1 MSPVTGINFALSSYE
16 KFQPAVSEMRKGQR
30 SRGRALAP
38 NSRNKAIN
46 TAKHKIFNFRAFFQ
60 AVSLLQLN
68 GILMMWKIQ
77 QLMQGDAIRTARIHA
92 TVHPGNRELKCS
104 YGKISGHLY
113 RDLGNRAG
121 PPYIKIKIELIL
133 VYPRST

>member
-1 MSPVTGINFALSSYE
+1 MLTFGPIIAWVTL
-16 KFQPAVSEMRKGQR
+16 
-30 SRGRALAP
+30 
-38 NSRNKAIN
+38 
-46 TAKHKIFNFRAFFQ
+46 Q

-104 YGKISGHLY
+104 YGKISGRY
-113 RDLGNRAG
+113 TEISGT
-121 PPYIKIKIELIL
+121 ELARPTL
-133 VYPRST
+133 KLKLN

>member
-1 MSPVTGINFALSSYE
+1 MLTFGPIIAWVTL
-16 KFQPAVSEMRKGQR
+16 
-30 SRGRALAP
+30 
-38 NSRNKAIN
+38 
-46 TAKHKIFNFRAFFQ
+46 Q

-77 QLMQGDAIRTARIHA
+77 QLMQDDAMRTARIHP

-104 YGKISGHLY
+104 YGKISGRLY
-113 RDLGNRAG
+113 RDLGSRAG

>member
-77 QLMQGDAIRTARIHA
+77 QLMQDDAMRTARIYP
-92 TVHPGNRELKCS
+92 TVHPSNRELKCS
-104 YGKISGHLY
+104 YGKISGRLY
-113 RDLGNRAG
+113 RDLGSRAG

>member
-1 MSPVTGINFALSSYE
+1 MVKFTEASASVRLILATAMAWVTL
-16 KFQPAVSEMRKGQR
+16 
-30 SRGRALAP
+30 
-38 NSRNKAIN
+38 
-46 TAKHKIFNFRAFFQ
+46 Q
-60 AVSLLQLN
+60 AVSLLQFN

-77 QLMQGDAIRTARIHA
+77 QLVQDDAMRTARIHP

-104 YGKISGHLY
+104 YGKISGRLY